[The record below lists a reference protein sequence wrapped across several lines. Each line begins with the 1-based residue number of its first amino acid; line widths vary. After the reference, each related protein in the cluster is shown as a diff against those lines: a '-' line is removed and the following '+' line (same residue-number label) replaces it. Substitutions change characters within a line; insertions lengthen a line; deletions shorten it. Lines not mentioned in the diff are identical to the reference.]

1 MKEIWRDIPGYE
13 GLYQITLDGEVRCRR
28 FYMNGKVKILSNKPN
43 VQNRINWGLCKNG
56 KETVYQAAKWVAMTF
71 PELLNEYFDGAVIDH
86 KDTNPL
92 NNHPSN
98 LHWVSQKGNCGNP
111 LTKKHMSEAK
121 IGVARPDKYKRVV
134 QYTLDGEYVNDYP
147 SVQAAAEHTGSVRSS
162 ISSVLTGKRQT
173 HKGYKWKYMIIN

>member
-1 MKEIWRDIPGYE
+1 MKENWRDVPGYE
-13 GLYQITLDGEVRCRR
+13 GLYQITVDGEVRCRR
-28 FYMNGKVKILSNKPN
+28 FYKNGKVKILSNKPN

-56 KETVYQAAKWVAMTF
+56 KETVYQAAKWVAITF

-86 KDTNPL
+86 KDTNPI

-98 LHWVSQKGNCGNP
+98 LHWVSQKDNCGNP

-121 IGVARPDKYKRVV
+121 ICVARPDKYKRVA
-134 QYTLDGEYVNDYP
+134 QYTLDGKYVNDYP

-162 ISSVLTGKRQT
+162 ISSVLTGKRKT
-173 HKGYKWKYMIIN
+173 HKGYKWKYIIIN